1 MIASSIIAAVG
12 VGVAAAGA
20 VTSYTA
26 AKKNAS
32 IQEQQL
38 ELNRQ
43 QAEAQNEAN
52 KKVRADQAIV
62 LDAQQ
67 KIEGI
72 NFQQMNLDATRR
84 QREIL
89 RQSAAARSAALTSM
103 TATGASNPGSSA
115 SGGVTGAVSGREG
128 VNLLG
133 VTQNQDA
140 GAAIFGQHAI
150 MFDAYKRINEESY
163 VPPAMQLPNTSGSLA
178 ATGAGLSALGGVMVK
193 SEGLFDKIGTYFS
206 GGTGTATGG
215 AASSAVN
222 DASGF
227 GGFY

>member
-1 MIASSIIAAVG
+1 MIATAAIAAIG

-20 VTSYTA
+20 VTQYQA

-32 IQEQQL
+32 IQEQQA

-43 QAEAQNEAN
+43 QAEAQNAAN

-62 LDAQQ
+62 LGAQR

-103 TATGASNPGSSA
+103 TASGASAPGSSA
-115 SGGVTGAVSGREG
+115 TGGVAGAVAGREG

-163 VPPAMQLPNTSGSLA
+163 VPPAMQLPNNSASLM
-178 ATGAGLSALGGVMVK
+178 ATGQGLSSLGGVMIK
-193 SEGLFDKIGTYFS
+193 SEGLFSKIGDYFS
-206 GGTGTATGG
+206 GGTSAATGG
-215 AASSAVN
+215 AASSAVG
-222 DASGF
+222 DPSGF
-227 GGFY
+227 GGWY

>member
-20 VTSYTA
+20 VTQYSA

-32 IQEQQL
+32 IQEEQQR
-38 ELNRQ
+38 LN
-43 QAEAQNEAN
+43 AEQVEKQNAAN
-52 KKVRADQAIV
+52 ALVRADQKII

-67 KIEGI
+67 NIQGI

-115 SGGVTGAVSGREG
+115 SGGVAGAVAGREG

-133 VTQNQDA
+133 VTQNLDA
-140 GAAIFGQHAI
+140 GTAIFGQHAI

-163 VPPAMQLPNTSGSLA
+163 VPPAMQPPNNSGSLA

-206 GGTGTATGG
+206 GSSGSSLGG
-215 AASSAVN
+215 AASSSVG

>member
-1 MIASSIIAAVG
+1 MIATAAIAAIG

-20 VTSYTA
+20 VTQYQA

-32 IQEQQL
+32 IQEQQM
-38 ELNRQ
+38 EINRQ

-62 LDAQQ
+62 LGAQQ

-103 TATGASNPGSSA
+103 TASGASASGSSA
-115 SGGVTGAVSGREG
+115 AGGVAGAVAGREG

-163 VPPAMQLPNTSGSLA
+163 VPPAMQLPNNSASLM
-178 ATGAGLSALGGVMVK
+178 ATGQGLSSLGGVMIK
-193 SEGLFDKIGTYFS
+193 SEGLFSKIGDYFS
-206 GGTGTATGG
+206 GGTSTATGG
-215 AASSAVN
+215 AASSSVG
-222 DASGF
+222 DPSGF
-227 GGFY
+227 GGWY